1 MKYLFQKKDFSLGHT
16 FKSANPYIFGTVWF
30 NPVIFQTYNVCSNR
44 IPILK
49 YLMSTTLVW
58 KDIGIRKSEFVKK
71 TQVNYK

>member
-30 NPVIFQTYNVCSNR
+30 NPVIFQT
-44 IPILK
+44 
-49 YLMSTTLVW
+49 LVW

>member
-30 NPVIFQTYNVCSNR
+30 NPVIFQT
-44 IPILK
+44 
-49 YLMSTTLVW
+49 LVW

-71 TQVNYK
+71 TQLN